1 MADEE
6 DMICVFIL
14 GAIVMIYSILFYVC
28 DEEYRTNF
36 RIHVQD
42 EAQIDTVGIKLGKA
56 KDQFNLMA
64 LKFDK
69 LHKVKKK
76 SFAMLSK
83 RNVVTISYSYLD
95 LYRP

>member
-69 LHKVKKK
+69 LHKVKNHLQCFLKE
-76 SFAMLSK
+76 
-83 RNVVTISYSYLD
+83 T
-95 LYRP
+95 